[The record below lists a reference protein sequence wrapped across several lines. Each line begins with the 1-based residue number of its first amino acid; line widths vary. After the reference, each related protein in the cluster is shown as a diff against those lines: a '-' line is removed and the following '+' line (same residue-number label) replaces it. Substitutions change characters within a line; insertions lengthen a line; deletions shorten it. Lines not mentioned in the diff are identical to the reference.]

1 MQAAPRSQQS
11 LKEASDDIEASVS
24 VDSTAVSGGHVPK
37 SRSGENLKGKTET
50 GGNEEAIKKTCSF

>member
-24 VDSTAVSGGHVPK
+24 VDSTAVSGGHVPIFYFL
-37 SRSGENLKGKTET
+37 NYY
-50 GGNEEAIKKTCSF
+50 IQMQI